1 MVKQILVPTDFS
13 EAAANAYQYAQQLA
27 VQQGARL
34 ILLHVY
40 HPSFDLDNP
49 YLDTPE
55 VDFGDMKKQ
64 ALDAFADSYRL
75 RGNEER
81 GRAGNL
87 PVERELVIGFA
98 GEEIVRLSPSADL
111 IVMGTTGAGD
121 LMDHLFGSVSSYT
134 ARHARCPVL
143 LVPEEAVFEPPF
155 RIMYASNDEPSDEDT
170 LGQAIQKT
178 GIEPEIIHFVHAEP
192 RPGASCRVAQLRY
205 KQLAQAEGPELDLQ
219 YVQIACEDILD
230 GLLQYGADHRINL
243 IIMGTVHRSFL
254 ERLFH
259 RSMTKGMV
267 FQTNIPLLVM
277 HYDD

>member
-13 EAAANAYQYAQQLA
+13 DTAANAYQYAQRLA
-27 VQQGARL
+27 AELDARL
-34 ILLHVY
+34 TLLHVY

-55 VDFGDMKKQ
+55 VDFGDMKEQ
-64 ALDAFADSYRL
+64 ALDSFADSYRL
-75 RGNEER
+75 TS
-81 GRAGNL
+81 GRENVPGVDTAVDRKL
-87 PVERELVIGFA
+87 AIGFA
-98 GEEIVRLSPSADL
+98 GEEIVGLSSSVDL

-121 LMDHLFGSVSSYT
+121 LMDQLFGSVSSYT
-134 ARHARCPVL
+134 ARHAHCPVM

-170 LGQAIQKT
+170 LRQAIQET
-178 GIEPEIIHFVHAEP
+178 GMEPEMIHFVHAES
-192 RPGASCRVAQLRY
+192 RPGAACRVAQLHY
-205 KQLAQAEGPELDLQ
+205 KQLVQAGGPELDLQ
-219 YVQIACEDILD
+219 YVQIDCEDILE
-230 GLLQYGADHRINL
+230 GLLQYGAEHRINL

-259 RSMTKGMV
+259 RSVTKGMV
-267 FQTNIPLLVM
+267 FQTDIPLLVM